1 MPPYDWA
8 NGGSAYLFFGG
19 EGPGGKYGFSNMGV
33 GDILRSGCGI
43 QG

>member
-1 MPPYDWA
+1 MIGLMVVLLTFFL
-8 NGGSAYLFFGG
+8 GG
-19 EGPGGKYGFSNMGV
+19 GPGGKYGFSNMGV

>member
-8 NGGSAYLFFGG
+8 NGGSAYFFWG
-19 EGPGGKYGFSNMGV
+19 GPGGKYGFSNMGV